1 TCMYLIVAP
10 ALVVV
15 LGDLAMVRAQSSVER
30 IETSQ
35 QAAQPV
41 DSSIRAREA
50 VQKPGEKQ
58 TPEETGRVA
67 GGYSWSSSMEIG
79 YRFVETGGS
88 RDKFLSDLYLK
99 DGARLLDFQMDAR
112 SLSETGGLFDF
123 LRADV
128 TNAGGDGSQYYY
140 VRMDKSRYYRFDG
153 TVRQFKFYNFL
164 SEFALNQHNLNLDRQ
179 VSDFNLKLFPQ
190 RAVRLDLGY
199 SHSSSSG
206 PFFTTYDFER
216 DEFPVSG
223 DSRWQSNEYRLGVDA
238 TYHRWDIFLGG
249 TYRYFK
255 NDTTFFQNEG
265 TLNLGNNPA
274 ANSSSLTFFQR
285 DDPTRSKAG
294 VVTGSVRGDISKR
307 LHLVAVG
314 THTDEWLTVN
324 QFDQTAG
331 NAATPTTQIIFN
343 NIFTDGNV
351 KRPGATADL
360 GLTYDLTE
368 HLSLN
373 NSFRYYSFRILG
385 DVNTLTQDL
394 RQPAAGTPAST
405 SSLTFDD
412 QLTDYASYWNTFQ
425 LQLNYGRK
433 FSASGGWRA
442 THRDVTLVH
451 SDLEREADTQNT
463 NSFIGGLRVRP
474 VKNTSLFFNYERGET
489 DNAFVR
495 VNPLEYQRFRV
506 RANVQATDSFSFN
519 AAFTA
524 TDTTN
529 PTPQVNNDGNF
540 RSVSVS
546 ATWEPKERFWLTGG
560 YNYDYL
566 F

>member
-1 TCMYLIVAP
+1 
-10 ALVVV
+10 
-15 LGDLAMVRAQSSVER
+15 D
-30 IETSQ
+30 
-35 QAAQPV
+35 
-41 DSSIRAREA
+41 
-50 VQKPGEKQ
+50 
-58 TPEETGRVA
+58 
-67 GGYSWSSSMEIG
+67 
-79 YRFVETGGS
+79 
-88 RDKFLSDLYLK
+88 
-99 DGARLLDFQMDAR
+99 
-112 SLSETGGLFDF
+112 
-123 LRADV
+123 
-128 TNAGGDGSQYYY
+128 
-140 VRMDKSRYYRFDG
+140 
-153 TVRQFKFYNFL
+153 
-164 SEFALNQHNLNLDRQ
+164 
-179 VSDFNLKLFPQ
+179 
-190 RAVRLDLGY
+190 
-199 SHSSSSG
+199 
-206 PFFTTYDFER
+206 
-216 DEFPVSG
+216 
-223 DSRWQSNEYRLGVDA
+223 
-238 TYHRWDIFLGG
+238 
-249 TYRYFK
+249 
-255 NDTTFFQNEG
+255 EG

-274 ANSSSLTFFQR
+274 ATSSSLIFFER

-294 VVTGSVRGDISKR
+294 VVTGSVRGDINKR
-307 LHLVAVG
+307 FHLVAVG
-314 THTDEWLTVN
+314 SHTDEWLNVN

-331 NAATPTTQIIFN
+331 NAATPTTRIIFN

-351 KRPGATADL
+351 KRPSATADL

-373 NSFRYYSFRILG
+373 NSFRYYSYRILG

-394 RQPAAGTPAST
+394 RQPATGTPTST

-412 QLTDYASYWNTFQ
+412 QLTDYASYWNTLQ
-425 LQLNYGRK
+425 LQFNYGRK

-506 RANVQATDSFSFN
+506 RANVQATSNLSFN

-546 ATWEPKERFWLTGG
+546 ANWEPK
-560 YNYDYL
+560 
-566 F
+566 